1 MKKLVLVLAVLAA
14 LAPAAAAGGGWA
26 TVGLGSLPP
35 DDLVAGAEWSVDLT
49 VLQHGRTPLEHVQPV
64 VRLHGPGGASEEFAA
79 TRTAKPGVYRAVV
92 RFPSS
97 GTWRFEVDDGF
108 SQTHTYRPVTV
119 GTASSPSSFP
129 TLPVGGLAAALV
141 LVAVLLLVARRQRPR
156 SQPATAG
163 G

>member
-14 LAPAAAAGGGWA
+14 CAPAAAGGGGWA

-35 DDLVAGAEWSVDLT
+35 DDLVAGAEWTVDLT

-64 VRLHGPGGASEEFAA
+64 VRLRGPGGATERFAA
-79 TRTAKPGVYRAVV
+79 TPTAEAGVYRAVV

-97 GTWRFEVDDGF
+97 GTWRYEVDDGF

-119 GTASSPSSFP
+119 GAPPTAASFP

-141 LVAVLLLVARRQRPR
+141 LAALLLVARRQRPR
-156 SQPATAG
+156 SQPVTARG
-163 G
+163 